1 MIKTSVDKWK
11 GHSRYRE
18 QHTTDDTD
26 IGMSWADPG
35 TGLEMQK
42 LLCSCNVWQ
51 AWAPVTAHALPAVVD
66 PVLEAFRHLLF
77 RGPGASSF
85 SFKPHRLK
93 KKKKKGAKY
102 RQVWFSFSLEYS
114 QLPSGSAAMNMSIS
128 ARFLSLVTLISFQ
141 G

>member
-42 LLCSCNVWQ
+42 LLCSCDVWQ

-66 PVLEAFRHLLF
+66 PVLGAFRHLLF
-77 RGPGASSF
+77 CGPGASSF
-85 SFKPHRLK
+85 SFRPHRFK
-93 KKKKKGAKY
+93 KKKK
-102 RQVWFSFSLEYS
+102 RREIP
-114 QLPSGSAAMNMSIS
+114 PSVVFI
-128 ARFLSLVTLISFQ
+128 FT
-141 G
+141 